1 MSKLL
6 TDAATW
12 ETQVECPASGDARN
26 AASVEAGLQDL
37 ANRTTF
43 LNSRLG
49 FSLEHTDLVVL
60 ESYNGDTDWHDSTDI
75 GVTFDPLTY
84 PGSTYRTGDEVMVF
98 MTFYAKASSGAG
110 ADAAGY
116 FRIKMIEAAGPTYSQ
131 QSIVLCGL
139 GDEQQSLTLV
149 GRCVLTD
156 DDMGVVVTLQISNH
170 DASLTSYVGGWIQI
184 NCIVIPQRA

>member
-12 ETQVECPASGDARN
+12 ETHVECPVSGDARN

-49 FSLEHTDLVVL
+49 FTLEYTDTVIT

-75 GVTFDPLTY
+75 GCNFDTTEFPT
-84 PGSTYRTGDEVMVF
+84 STYRAGDEIMIF
-98 MTFYAKASSGAG
+98 MTFWAKTSGGAG

-116 FRIKMIEAAGPTYSQ
+116 FRIKMVEAGNTYSQ
-131 QSIVLCGL
+131 PAVVLCGV
-139 GDEQQSLTLV
+139 DEASQTLTLV
-149 GRCVLTD
+149 GRCVLTVD
-156 DDMGVVVTLQISNH
+156 DGGVGVVLQVSNH
-170 DASLTSYVGGWIQI
+170 DSSMTSYVGGWIQI